1 VPVSTL
7 HKLLDTQPHLA
18 DITTIVYV
26 DDTHA
31 LAKTDTL
38 DITAALC
45 ADFFE
50 TSSAASTSSGES
62 QIEVERK
69 FKVEDTELSS
79 LQQRICEQ
87 GGKMVRHLA

>member
-1 VPVSTL
+1 
-7 HKLLDTQPHLA
+7 
-18 DITTIVYV
+18 VYV

-31 LAKTDTL
+31 LVKTDTL
-38 DITAALC
+38 DLTAALC

-50 TSSAASTSSGES
+50 ASSAASTRSGES

-87 GGKMVRHLA
+87 GGKMVRPVV